1 MKLDGYETLL
11 KDISVELRRYLI
23 SKGVNKDMAE
33 DVVQDV
39 FVKVLEMDLILPP
52 DKIRPYMYKIARTR
66 YIDLYRRDAHLK
78 EILQLYLIPEKK
90 AVDISDAKNSSK
102 KLQHTLNKLSSE
114 DQDILKMKYID
125 NHSIDQIAMKQKTTP
140 AAIKMRLYR
149 LRKRIRK
156 GFGDSK

>member
-90 AVDISDAKNSSK
+90 NADISNTRNASK
-102 KLQHTLNKLSSE
+102 KLQRILNKLSSD
-114 DQDILKMKYID
+114 DQAILKMKYIE
-125 NHSIDQIAMKQKTTP
+125 NRSIDQIAMELKTTP

-149 LRKRIRK
+149 LRKKIKK
-156 GFGDSK
+156 GFGEI

>member
-11 KDISVELRRYLI
+11 KDISVELKQYLI

-78 EILQLYLIPEKK
+78 EILQLYLIPPKK
-90 AVDISDAKNSSK
+90 ALHISDDKSSSK
-102 KLQHTLNKLSSE
+102 RLQHILNKLSSE
-114 DQDILKMKYID
+114 DQDILKMKYIE
-125 NHSIDQIAMKQKTTP
+125 NQSIDQISIELKTTP

-156 GFGDSK
+156 GLGDSK

>member
-11 KDISVELRRYLI
+11 KDISIELRKYLI
-23 SKGVNKDMAE
+23 SKGASKDMAE

-52 DKIRPYMYKIARTR
+52 DKIRPYMYRIAKTR
-66 YIDLYRRDAHLK
+66 YIDLYRRDKHLK

-90 AVDISDAKNSSK
+90 NVDTSDIRNSSK
-102 KLQHTLNKLSSE
+102 KLPGILNKLSSN
-114 DQDILKMKYID
+114 DQAILKMKYIE
-125 NHSIDQIAMKQKTTP
+125 NQSIDQISVELKTTP

-149 LRKRIRK
+149 LRKKIKK
-156 GFGDSK
+156 GFGEI